1 MEGHGAGA
9 ERWGEGI
16 QERAS
21 LQLALPGEKVL
32 QGQHVLCVCMC
43 VCTEVCPLVCSS
55 LSLLLQVYAPYH
67 YSASHSNPGS
77 WALREEEVRHAT

>member
-16 QERAS
+16 QERA
-21 LQLALPGEKVL
+21 LVALPGEKVL

-43 VCTEVCPLVCSS
+43 VLFALLSPCCSKFTPRTIIQLVTAI
-55 LSLLLQVYAPYH
+55 LEAGRL
-67 YSASHSNPGS
+67 G
-77 WALREEEVRHAT
+77 RKR